1 MRPRSRLWA
10 FALCLLAGVFALSG
24 CESLH
29 DQFREPPKQEQQ
41 QTQPAP
47 DPRSVV
53 NSVHLPY
60 GNPSNAIADPG
71 NEDNFLLVGEGSVI
85 SYNNARGTANWAAW
99 RTTRDDLG
107 DSIPRPRFQPDP
119 RLPRWY
125 KRIGQFDYSGSGY
138 DRGHLVPSADRFGD
152 RRLNAETFLMSNI
165 VPQNRTLNQY
175 PWNDFEQ
182 HIRAEVRKGFDAY
195 QIAGVYGNA
204 GQLKDKIAV
213 PTNCWKV
220 VVLLKRGSDPA
231 SIDENARVIAVDM
244 PNQEDLA
251 HDKWEPFRTTVRAI
265 EARTG
270 LDIFSNLPR
279 GLQQE
284 LETRTEI
291 RSR

>member
-1 MRPRSRLWA
+1 MASL
-10 FALCLLAGVFALSG
+10 FAISG

-41 QTQPAP
+41 QTQQAP

-53 NSVHLPY
+53 NSVHLPF
-60 GNPSNAIADPG
+60 GNPSNATADPG
-71 NEDNFLLVGEGSVI
+71 NEDNFLLLGEGSVI
-85 SYNNARGTANWAAW
+85 SFNNARGTANWAAW

-107 DSIPRPRFQPDP
+107 DSLRRPAFQSDP

-152 RRLNAETFLMSNI
+152 RRLNADTFLMSNI

-204 GQLKDKIAV
+204 GQLKDKITV

-231 SIDENARVIAVDM
+231 SIDESTRVIAVDM

-251 HDKWEPFRTTVRAI
+251 HDKWEPFHTTVRAI

-270 LDIFSNLPR
+270 LDIFSALPMA
-279 GLQQE
+279 LQQK

-291 RSR
+291 RNR

>member
-1 MRPRSRLWA
+1 MRLRPTFSA
-10 FALCLLAGVFALSG
+10 FLLCLLAGVLSLAG

-29 DQFREPPKQEQQ
+29 DQFREPQKQEQP
-41 QTQPAP
+41 QTQQAP
-47 DPRSVV
+47 DPRGVV
-53 NSVHLPY
+53 KSVHLPF
-60 GNPSNAIADPG
+60 GNPSNATVDPG
-71 NEDNFLLVGEGSVI
+71 NENNYLLVGEGSVI

-107 DSIPRPRFQPDP
+107 DSLRRPNFYPDP

-125 KRIGQFDYSGSGY
+125 KRIGHFDYSGGGY

-152 RRLNAETFLMSNI
+152 RRLNAETFMMTNI
-165 VPQNRTLNQY
+165 VPQNKTLNQY

-195 QIAGVYGNA
+195 QISGVYGEA
-204 GQLKDKIAV
+204 GQLKDKITV

-220 VVLLKRGSDPA
+220 VVLLKRGKDPA
-231 SIDENARVIAVDM
+231 SIDANARVLAVDM
-244 PNQEDLA
+244 PNQRDLA
-251 HDKWEPFRTTVRAI
+251 HEKWEPFRTTVRAI
-265 EARTG
+265 EQRAR
-270 LDIFSNLPR
+270 LDLFSTLPR
-279 GLQQE
+279 DLQQE

>member
-1 MRPRSRLWA
+1 MRSRSIFWA
-10 FALCLLAGVFALSG
+10 FKLCLLAGVFAFSG

-29 DQFREPPKQEQQ
+29 DQFREPPKQEQP
-41 QTQPAP
+41 QTRQAP

-53 NSVHLPY
+53 NSVHLPF
-60 GNPSNAIADPG
+60 GNPSNAAADPG

-99 RTTRDDLG
+99 RTTRNDVG
-107 DSIPRPRFQPDP
+107 DSLKRPPFLTDP

-125 KRIGQFDYSGSGY
+125 KRVVPSDYSGSGY

-152 RRLNAETFLMSNI
+152 ARLNAETFLLTNI

-182 HIRAEVRKGFDAY
+182 HVRAEVRKGFDAY
-195 QIAGVYGNA
+195 QIAGVYGEA
-204 GQLKDKIAV
+204 GRLKNRIVV

-220 VVLLKRGSDPA
+220 VVLVKRGTNPA
-231 SIDENARVIAVDM
+231 TINEKARVIAVDM

-251 HDKWEPFRTTVRAI
+251 HEKWEPFRITVREI
-265 EARTG
+265 EQRTG
-270 LDIFSNLPR
+270 LDIFSTLPSEI
-279 GLQQE
+279 QE
-284 LETRTEI
+284 TLETRMEI
-291 RSR
+291 RTR

>member
-1 MRPRSRLWA
+1 MQPQWIKWA
-10 FALCLLAGVFALSG
+10 SMLCLLASVFALSG

-29 DQFREPPKQEQQ
+29 DQFREPPKQEQP
-41 QTQPAP
+41 QTQQAP

-53 NSVHLPY
+53 HSVHLPF
-60 GNPSNAIADPG
+60 GNPSNATADPG
-71 NEDNFLLVGEGSVI
+71 NENNFLLAGEGSVV

-107 DSIPRPRFQPDP
+107 DSLKRPPFLTDP

-125 KRIGQFDYSGSGY
+125 KRVVQSDYSGSGY

-152 RRLNAETFLMSNI
+152 PRLNSETFLLTNI
-165 VPQNRTLNQY
+165 VPQNRSLNQY

-195 QIAGVYGNA
+195 QIAGVYGEA
-204 GQLKDKIAV
+204 GRLKDKITI

-220 VVLLKRGSDPA
+220 VVLIKRSSDPA
-231 SIDENARVIAVDM
+231 SINENTRVIAVDM

-251 HDKWEPFRTTVRAI
+251 HEKWEPFRTTVRAI
-265 EARTG
+265 EQRTG
-270 LDIFSNLPR
+270 LDIFSTLPKD
-279 GLQQE
+279 LQQA